1 MSDQASPPSRET
13 RPWRETKEGLAL
25 SVRLTP
31 RGGRDAL
38 DGIEMLADG
47 RSVLKA
53 RVRAAPTEGEANT
66 ALIQLLAK
74 QLGLARSQVSIA
86 AGASARLKTIALEGE
101 ARQLVA
107 ALEAL
112 LPRS

>member
-1 MSDQASPPSRET
+1 MYDPT
-13 RPWRETKEGLAL
+13 GRPWRETKEGLAL

-38 DGIEMLADG
+38 EGIETLADG

-53 RVRAAPTEGEANT
+53 RVRAAPTEGEANA

-74 QLGLARSQVSIA
+74 ELGLSRSQISIA
-86 AGASARLKTIALEGE
+86 AGASARLKTVALRGHAQPLIATLE
-101 ARQLVA
+101 AR
-107 ALEAL
+107 
-112 LPRS
+112 LPSS